1 MEEVT
6 WKRVL
11 KGLTVELYERRKM
24 QARAGEMGTRGGQNL
39 RWGSDPKRQVSGG
52 HITSGF
58 NTRAQTLCL

>member
-6 WKRVL
+6 WKRVP

-24 QARAGEMGTRGGQNL
+24 QAQARKMGTRGGQNL

-52 HITSGF
+52 HIMSGF
-58 NTRAQTLCL
+58 NTRAQTLYL